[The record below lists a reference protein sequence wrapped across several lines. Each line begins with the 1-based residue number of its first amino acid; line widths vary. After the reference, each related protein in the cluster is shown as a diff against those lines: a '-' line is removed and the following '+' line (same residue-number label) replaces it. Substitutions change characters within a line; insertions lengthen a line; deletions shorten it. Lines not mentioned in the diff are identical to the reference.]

1 MCTGTSMI
9 LVSCCQQGS
18 IHTDSNRINLNI
30 QSFEKH
36 AIAQLCTLALM
47 QTTPVRSPGDLRA
60 LKRVKVVSFSSKA
73 LALQI

>member
-1 MCTGTSMI
+1 MYRNKYDLGIVLSTGF
-9 LVSCCQQGS
+9 
-18 IHTDSNRINLNI
+18 NLSPI